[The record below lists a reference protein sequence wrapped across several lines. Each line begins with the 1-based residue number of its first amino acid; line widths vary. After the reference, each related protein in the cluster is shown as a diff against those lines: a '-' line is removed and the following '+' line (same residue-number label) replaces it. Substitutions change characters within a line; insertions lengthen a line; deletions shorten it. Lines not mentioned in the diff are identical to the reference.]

1 VAKLAK
7 KLAAYNWDEAELEKE
22 ILLHC
27 SSDKEILKEVEMR
40 DLNEITDIKKTMT
53 KMDKIQKKYDHVNAV
68 KDDWIQVQSRR
79 NKTQSGMKGC
89 ETTLNNNKRSPQ
101 PTVRNFEAEDLQ
113 FGRRIES
120 RRCWSCNLMGHISR
134 NCSKRLP
141 VTCHACGTQGHIRKN
156 CPNLKCN
163 RCAANGHRSE
173 ECYTNMTRR
182 HLANNQRETRRPD
195 VTATVGRTW
204 NNNNSNRGENRQMPT
219 QNRPK
224 QPRYYEETDYE
235 RGVRRGKEIAA
246 MEMEDGEC
254 GDFEQGTPNE
264 RGPTVEESVGAL
276 Q

>member
-1 VAKLAK
+1 
-7 KLAAYNWDEAELEKE
+7 
-22 ILLHC
+22 
-27 SSDKEILKEVEMR
+27 
-40 DLNEITDIKKTMT
+40 
-53 KMDKIQKKYDHVNAV
+53 
-68 KDDWIQVQSRR
+68 
-79 NKTQSGMKGC
+79 
-89 ETTLNNNKRSPQ
+89 
-101 PTVRNFEAEDLQ
+101 
-113 FGRRIES
+113 
-120 RRCWSCNLMGHISR
+120 
-134 NCSKRLP
+134 
-141 VTCHACGTQGHIRKN
+141 
-156 CPNLKCN
+156 
-163 RCAANGHRSE
+163 
-173 ECYTNMTRR
+173 MTRR